1 MTEKRGPS
9 LFREYDQKAL
19 DDQYEQRVWAKNAE
33 EIIARYAARSAEVR
47 RRIGQPR
54 IERYGS
60 STPETL
66 DVYGSGK
73 TAFVFVHGGAWKRQR
88 SWDNAFAAEPIVA
101 AGAAYV
107 ALNFALLPVVTLPE
121 MADQVCRG
129 VEWVRSNVANDVVL
143 CGHSSGAHLG
153 ACALLRLG
161 FVRKALLVSGIYDLL
176 PVRLSARNDYVRL
189 DERLEHEYS
198 PIRHIERIRCPVT
211 VGWGEKEGAE
221 FYRQSK
227 EFAEKLGAPAIIG
240 AGLNHFEIAE
250 TLAESSSPLGRAA
263 LNMLQ

>member
-1 MTEKRGPS
+1 LTKVF
-9 LFREYDQKAL
+9 LDYDQKAL

-33 EIIARYAARSAEVR
+33 EVIGRYGARSDEVR
-47 RRIGQPR
+47 RRIGPPR

-60 STPETL
+60 TAPETL
-66 DVYGSGK
+66 DLYGSGT

-88 SWDNAFAAEPIVA
+88 S
-101 AGAAYV
+101 YV
-107 ALNFALLPVVTLPE
+107 ALNFALLPTVTLPE

-129 VEWVRSNVANDVVL
+129 IEWVRGNVAKNVVV
-143 CGHSSGAHLG
+143 CGHSSGAHLS

-176 PVRLSARNDYVRL
+176 PVRLSARNEYVRL
-189 DERLEHEYS
+189 DERLEHDYS
-198 PIRHIERIRCPVT
+198 PIRHIERIRCAVT
-211 VGWGEKEGAE
+211 VAWGEKEGAE

-250 TLAESSSPLGRAA
+250 TLAEPGSPLGRAA

>member
-1 MTEKRGPS
+1 MTKVF
-9 LFREYDQKAL
+9 LDYDQKAL

-33 EIIARYAARSAEVR
+33 EVIRRYAVKSDEVR
-47 RRIGQPR
+47 ERIGEPR
-54 IERYGS
+54 IERYGPS
-60 STPETL
+60 APETL
-66 DVYGSGK
+66 DVYGSGG

-88 SWDNAFAAEPIVA
+88 SWDNAFAAEPIVK

-107 ALNFALLPVVTLPE
+107 ALNFALLPTVTLPE

-129 VEWVRSNVANDVVL
+129 IDWVRRNVANDVVV

-161 FVRKALLVSGIYDLL
+161 FVRKALLISGIYDLL
-176 PVRLSARNDYVRL
+176 PVRLSARNEYVRL
-189 DERLEHEYS
+189 DEKLEHEYS
-198 PIRHIERIRCPVT
+198 PIRHIERIGCPVT

-221 FYRQSK
+221 FYRQSR
-227 EFAEKLGAPAIIG
+227 EFAEKLGAPAIVG
-240 AGLNHFEIAE
+240 EGLNHFEVAE
-250 TLAESSSPLGRAA
+250 TLADPASPLGRAA